1 MTLVEAPLGYGKTTL
16 ITSWVETL
24 RRKGT
29 PIEYLSLDGTI
40 GDQLQVLRKHLLA
53 LGIQV
58 DDRDLSRDRIDTV
71 CLVLDDFHEVDQN
84 CRNFVQSLLRI
95 APIGLHLVVGS
106 REPPGFP
113 LTKLR
118 MAEQVTDFT
127 REDLRFTRDE
137 ARALFHEDLPA
148 DQLDAY
154 LDHSEGWVAALQ
166 LLRQHDT
173 DEEVPPDFDQVNKF
187 ADYLNEQYFERLDPV
202 QQDLLLRTAI
212 VERVDG
218 DLANL
223 LTERTDGWAQLGDLA
238 LANALIFEEETG
250 SGTEYRYHQLLR
262 DFLRTRQKLLG
273 KTKLDHLHQQA
284 SKWFNDKG
292 ALFEA
297 MHHACLAGNEALAE
311 DLLIR
316 SGGVLYG
323 MLQGAGRLAPCL
335 ALLPTGRIYT
345 APRLMITQ
353 AYLLFKDGRLG
364 DASDLLAEVR
374 TKLSTG
380 DVSLERELILIE
392 AHARV
397 YADTSLS
404 PRQLDALEHAIAA
417 TPASDPL
424 TRGMLCNF
432 MCMFQIEIGNFGEAR
447 DFGDRAMSYY
457 TDIDAAHL
465 QFFMHLHLSAIDL
478 ETTTLAAARAG
489 RDKALETLHDQF
501 SYDTSLR
508 AIADIYSGEAAFEAG
523 QTHGLAKKLKT
534 ALDRVDRAEGWN
546 MLYLAGYETCLSL
559 LLEDGDLD
567 GAVEI
572 CEQGGHL
579 VNRRGMR
586 LFSNQLTAFQL
597 ELAIRAGAS
606 QEAERLAQEVT
617 DLLADADP
625 ASRLRWRGQTRSEL
639 ALARYE
645 MEAGAYDEA
654 AVRIDN
660 VVKNCRAIGAV
671 RMCLRARMLHFLLTA
686 RQDHARASEQSLTAY
701 LSEAARHG
709 SFGAVVRD
717 AGEFRKAALWVV
729 TENGLGRFG
738 THQIQFLA
746 DCLWHTSEAKHTM
759 SANIMSE
766 LLTDKELGVLTEL
779 TKGSANKVIARAL
792 EVTEPTVKFHLQ
804 NIYRKL
810 GVNSRKLAIEIA
822 KRCGVRA
829 EEAA

>member
-16 ITSWVETL
+16 IASWVETL
-24 RRKGT
+24 GQKGT

-40 GDQLQVLRKHLLA
+40 GDQVQVARRRLLA

-58 DDRDLSRDRIDTV
+58 DERDLSRDRVDSV
-71 CLVLDDFHEVDQN
+71 CLVLDDFHEADQN
-84 CRNFVQSLLRI
+84 CRDFVQSLLRI
-95 APIGLHLVVGS
+95 APIGLHLIVGS

-118 MAEQVTDFT
+118 MAGQVTDFT
-127 REDLRFTRDE
+127 REDLRFTREE
-137 ARALFHEDLPA
+137 ARALFHEDLPD

-154 LDHSEGWVAALQ
+154 LNHSEGWVAALH

-173 DEEVPPDFDQVNKF
+173 DEGVPPDFDQVTKF

-223 LTERTDGWAQLGDLA
+223 LTERTDGWTQLGDLA
-238 LANALIFEEETG
+238 SANALIFEEETG

-262 DFLRTRQKLLG
+262 DFLRTRQRLLG
-273 KTKLDHLHQQA
+273 KAELDHLHLQA
-284 SKWFNDKG
+284 SKWFGDKG

-297 MHHACLAGNEALAE
+297 MHHACLAGDTALAE
-311 DLLIR
+311 DLLIQ

-335 ALLPTGRIYT
+335 ALLPAGRIFSS
-345 APRLMITQ
+345 PRLMIAQ
-353 AYLLFKDGRLG
+353 AYLLFKDGRLR
-364 DASDLLAEVR
+364 DAYDLLAEVR
-374 TKLSTG
+374 TKLSAG

-392 AHARV
+392 AHARG
-397 YADTSLS
+397 YADTSLT
-404 PRQLDALEHAIAA
+404 PRQLKALEHAIAA

-432 MCMFQIEIGNFGEAR
+432 MCMFQIELGNFGEAR
-447 DFGDRAMSYY
+447 DYGDRAMSYY

-478 ETTTLAAARAG
+478 ETTTLAVARVG

-508 AIADIYSGEAAFEAG
+508 AIAEIYSGEAAFEEG

-579 VNRRGMR
+579 VDRRDMR
-586 LFSNQLTAFQL
+586 LFSNQLTALQL
-597 ELAIRAGAS
+597 ELAIRAEAS
-606 QEAERLAQEVT
+606 QEAERLAQKVT

-625 ASRLRWRGQTRSEL
+625 ASCFRWRGRTRSEL
-639 ALARYE
+639 ALARFE
-645 MEAGAYDEA
+645 MEAGACDEA

-660 VVKNCRAIGAV
+660 VVKSCCEIGAV
-671 RMCLRARMLHFLLTA
+671 RMSLRARMLHFLLTA
-686 RQDHARASEQSLTAY
+686 RRGDARASEQSLIAY
-701 LSEAARHG
+701 LSEAAKHG
-709 SFGAVVRD
+709 SFGAVLRD
-717 AGEFRKAALWVV
+717 AGEFRRAALQVV
-729 TENGLGRFG
+729 TASGLGRFG
-738 THQIQFLA
+738 THHVQHLA
-746 DCLWHTSEAKHTM
+746 ECLWHASEAKHAM
-759 SANIMSE
+759 SASIMSE
-766 LLTDKELGVLTEL
+766 LLTEKELRVLTEL
-779 TKGSANKVIARAL
+779 TKGSANKVIARSL

-822 KRCGVRA
+822 RRHGAQA
-829 EEAA
+829 EEAV